1 MANKLLKPKRGR
13 VENLPKLAVEDGSLI
28 FAYDTKSPTSTVLV
42 DVGET
47 RYELSAATA
56 KKADDSNALGG
67 SSLQNIVDKIDNAT
81 GDGTAF
87 IGLDTTTNN
96 KVKLTRANG
105 TTVGKT
111 VNNVSN
117 ASTADYAKVSNKIG
131 TGTVG
136 SSTKPVYIN
145 AGTPTAVTSIPST
158 FVTAQ
163 QINGVNLDTLRTP
176 GRYFANGSNTNTGK
190 PTGVDAFALDVF
202 QSAGGWYTQICYAS
216 NNQEKQFV
224 RYYNSGTSS
233 WSDWIE
239 QNRLNTKTQSGYAP
253 APNAANKVYRT
264 DASGNPGWGTLNDSS
279 IGKLASTVTLGDGN
293 GAMIDQNGATYRQ
306 RINIFDNTIANDAVF
321 SFQQSTDAGKTYKD
335 LFAINDNGTV
345 VASTFQGALKG
356 TADYS
361 KNSGAL
367 GGSSLQNIVDK
378 INNSTGNGTA
388 FTGLDTTTNNKV
400 KLTRANG
407 GTVEKIINNVSN
419 ASTADYAKNAHPI
432 KNSRDYV
439 RVANSYY
446 VNQSSTITANDLA
459 KMQYAQGMIYAATG
473 NPLGKAGWVHIQ
485 NMAWQDGVDNWVSQ
499 LAFDVSGQD
508 AYYRSSINS
517 GAVAERSWNKFLDS
531 ANYTSY
537 AAKKNA
543 YNSASVSNATITL
556 GRSDG
561 STGTTLTVNNV
572 AHATNADLAK
582 NSNALGGSSLKNIT
596 DRIDSSIAAN
606 DAMHYMGTLGATA
619 QKPTITALPT
629 TARIGD
635 AYKVITAG
643 TYSSIAAEVGDL
655 FIYSGSWTLIPSGD
669 DGNVYVGDSKSS
681 KFAAKSNNIVVAV
694 GDQKVASAAN
704 VTANA
709 GTISALQSTMTQLK
723 ANQGTVTTLNG
734 NKATFNTFNGRLKGD
749 SDATYFVRSVDTRS
763 VNTLPSTYISTY
775 GMGSKE
781 EFKSSAAIGLVG
793 ADEFSHVIT
802 HIPWDNY
809 TGGRPFQVAYSGT
822 KMFTRGSASD
832 SAWSEWYKVIT
843 GGDALTSSASAISST
858 NNYFTAGAT
867 TALIAAKTASAVGNY
882 LPLSGGTM
890 NGTITAAIGNQK
902 GIKIGNQW
910 ITSASDTNGEVV
922 LQGGHLR
929 FGTTAWD
936 YNQWAGLKYNH
947 SNKGIYLGIADGS
960 QFTANS
966 PQSGGSIYTPGI
978 DNIYV
983 GASTSQK
990 VLTTFNYTSTTDGR
1004 YVKKSGDIMT
1014 GALNLQ
1020 SAFKGITTQ
1029 TLSGNTIKTGNNN
1042 VTITLPT
1049 SNNDTSNA
1057 VYMYANQN
1065 GPDIGIIYI
1074 SPDTAF
1080 IANSGDAG
1088 YVFRVIDKDVNT
1100 NTNSNDGMLLGVRQG
1115 REGLDVRS
1123 SIFPTNNLTYSLGS
1137 SDLNWN
1143 NAYASTFHGYLNGV
1157 AKDSQALAG
1166 STLAQII
1173 EAAGGV
1179 ITITK
1184 NLRPTV
1190 DWLDT
1195 GIAGTA
1201 LSTGTYIVQV
1211 SGLSSGNTP
1220 GIYSEIWSGV
1230 FSWYSGGTNST
1241 NSDEILLH
1249 NAGHAD
1255 NSNELYLRTI
1265 RQGATS
1271 GGVMKLQMAV
1281 KQASTSTVDVTFKFR
1296 KMI

>member
-105 TTVGKT
+105 TTVEKT

-145 AGTPTAVTSIPST
+145 AGTPTAINSIPST

-176 GRYFANGSNTNTGK
+176 GMYWASGGNTNTGK
-190 PTGVDAFALDVF
+190 PTGVDAFALEIL

-279 IGKLASTVTLGDGN
+279 ISKLASTVTFGDGN
-293 GAMIDQNGATYRQ
+293 GMRIEQNGDNWCQ
-306 RINIFDNTIANDAVF
+306 RINIFDSSQTTQ
-321 SFQQSTDAGKTYKD
+321 SYSYQQSIDAGKTYKD
-335 LFAINDNGTV
+335 LFVIGNDGTV

-378 INNSTGNGTA
+378 LNNSTGNGTA

-400 KLTRANG
+400 KLTRVNG
-407 GTVEKIINNVSN
+407 STIEKIINNVSN
-419 ASTADYAKNAHPI
+419 ASTADYAKIA
-432 KNSRDYV
+432 
-439 RVANSYY
+439 AAG
-446 VNQSSTITANDLA
+446 TANYLYRNPASRSTSANLA
-459 KMQYAQGMIYAATG
+459 VTGLGGLRTFKATSSMTEGKPPVGDAHIIHLDWDNVDGYDAQIAVQNYSGQMAVRGMSNKI
-473 NPLGKAGWVHIQ
+473 
-485 NMAWQDGVDNWVSQ
+485 WQDWRIV
-499 LAFDVSGQD
+499 
-508 AYYRSSINS
+508 
-517 GAVAERSWNKFLDS
+517 LDS
-531 ANYTSY
+531 ANYTDY

-556 GRSDG
+556 SRSDG
-561 STGTTLTVNNV
+561 STGTTLTVDNV
-572 AHATNADLAK
+572 AHAINADLAK

-596 DRIDSSIAAN
+596 DKIDLSIAAN
-606 DAMHYMGTLGATA
+606 DAMHYIGTLGAAA

-643 TYSSIAAEVGDL
+643 TYASIAAEVGDL

-734 NKATFNTFNGRLKGD
+734 NKATFSTLVGRLKGD
-749 SDATYFVRSVDTRS
+749 SDATYFVHSIDTRS

-781 EFKSSAAIGLVG
+781 EFKSSATIGLAG
-793 ADEFSHVIT
+793 ADNYSHVIT
-802 HIPWDNY
+802 HIPWTDSS
-809 TGGRPFQVAYSGT
+809 GGRPFQVAYSGT
-822 KMFTRGSASD
+822 KIFTRGSASD
-832 SAWSEWYKVIT
+832 SAWGEWYKVIT
-843 GGDALTSSASAISST
+843 SADALQTSASAIAST

-867 TALIAAKTASAVGNY
+867 TALIAAKTASVVGNY
-882 LPLSGGTM
+882 LPLSGGTLTGDL
-890 NGTITAAIGNQK
+890 NFANVSPGIRGIIGTIGGNDFWRVAGGATSTDSGYLELATGDGANEPIYVRQYNDKFTTIKRTA
-902 GIKIGNQW
+902 
-910 ITSASDTNGEVV
+910 T
-922 LQGGHLR
+922 LL
-929 FGTTAWD
+929 
-936 YNQWAGLKYNH
+936 
-947 SNKGIYLGIADGS
+947 DGS
-960 QFTANS
+960 GNTSFPGQVTA
-966 PQSGGSIYTPGI
+966 
-978 DNIYV
+978 
-983 GASTSQK
+983 
-990 VLTTFNYTSTTDGR
+990 TTFNGIAT
-1004 YVKKSGDIMT
+1004 
-1014 GALNLQ
+1014 N
-1020 SAFKGITTQ
+1020 SAKLGGYSLT
-1029 TLSGNTIKTGNNN
+1029 NGNNYFN
-1042 VTITLPT
+1042 AIPLIRDDGVMEVGHYLDFHNASPST
-1049 SNNDTSNA
+1049 SNYNVRIQAEDSRLIVSGGLATTVTANYFDGTVKNADTVDGFHA
-1057 VYMYANQN
+1057 V
-1065 GPDIGIIYI
+1065 D
-1074 SPDTAF
+1074 S
-1080 IANSGDAG
+1080 
-1088 YVFRVIDKDVNT
+1088 
-1100 NTNSNDGMLLGVRQG
+1100 
-1115 REGLDVRS
+1115 
-1123 SIFPTNNLTYSLGS
+1123 NNLTASATSAKIVLAKNVVSYIDSLG
-1137 SDLNWN
+1137 L
-1143 NAYASTFHGYLNGV
+1143 ATT
-1157 AKDSQALAG
+1157 SQFEW
-1166 STLAQII
+1166 I
-1173 EAAGGV
+1173 E
-1179 ITITK
+1179 
-1184 NLRPTV
+1184 
-1190 DWLDT
+1190 
-1195 GIAGTA
+1195 
-1201 LSTGTYIVQV
+1201 
-1211 SGLSSGNTP
+1211 
-1220 GIYSEIWSGV
+1220 
-1230 FSWYSGGTNST
+1230 F
-1241 NSDEILLH
+1241 
-1249 NAGHAD
+1249 
-1255 NSNELYLRTI
+1255 
-1265 RQGATS
+1265 
-1271 GGVMKLQMAV
+1271 
-1281 KQASTSTVDVTFKFR
+1281 
-1296 KMI
+1296 

>member
-87 IGLDTTTNN
+87 TGLDTITNN

-105 TTVGKT
+105 TTVEKT
-111 VNNVSN
+111 INNVSN

-145 AGTPTAVTSIPST
+145 AGTPTAVTSVPST

-176 GRYFANGSNTNTGK
+176 GMYWAGGGNTNTNK
-190 PTGVDAFALDVF
+190 PTGIDAFGLEVL

-224 RYYNSGTSS
+224 RYYDAGTKV

-306 RINIFDNTIANDAVF
+306 RINIFDNATANDVVF
-321 SFQQSTDAGKTYKD
+321 SFQQSTDAGKIYKD
-335 LFAINDNGTV
+335 LFTINDDGTV
-345 VASTFQGALKG
+345 IAGTFQGALKG

-367 GGSSLQNIVDK
+367 GGSSLKNIVDK
-378 INNSTGNGTA
+378 INNSTGDGTA

-400 KLTRANG
+400 KLTRVNG
-407 GTVEKIINNVSN
+407 STVEKIINNVSN
-419 ASTADYAKNAHPI
+419 ASTADYAKIA
-432 KNSRDYV
+432 
-439 RVANSYY
+439 AAG
-446 VNQSSTITANDLA
+446 TANYLYRNPASRSTSANLVVTGLGGLRTFKATSSMTEGKPPVGDAHIIHLDWDNA
-459 KMQYAQGMIYAATG
+459 GGYDAQIAVQNSSGQMAVRGMSNKI
-473 NPLGKAGWVHIQ
+473 
-485 NMAWQDGVDNWVSQ
+485 WQDWRIV
-499 LAFDVSGQD
+499 
-508 AYYRSSINS
+508 
-517 GAVAERSWNKFLDS
+517 LDS
-531 ANYTSY
+531 ANYTDY

-596 DRIDSSIAAN
+596 DKIDSSIAAN

-681 KFAAKSNNIVVAV
+681 KFVAKSNNIVVAV
-694 GDQKVASAAN
+694 GDQKVASAEN

-734 NKATFNTFNGRLKGD
+734 IKATFTTFVGRLDG
-749 SDATYFVRSVDTRS
+749 T
-763 VNTLPSTYISTY
+763 
-775 GMGSKE
+775 
-781 EFKSSAAIGLVG
+781 SSAANKLNSRGLIDAVASTVFPDQTG
-793 ADEFSHVIT
+793 LFMSK
-802 HIPWDNY
+802 NY
-809 TGGRPFQVAYSGT
+809 TGKTTGFPTSYGNVLTMYDGGAGQLYIGWNGKNPGT
-822 KMFTRGSASD
+822 FVRHKRDTSEEWTDWYRFITSA
-832 SAWSEWYKVIT
+832 
-843 GGDALTSSASAISST
+843 DALASSASAISST

-867 TALIAAKTASAVGNY
+867 TAYVAAKTKSAVGNY
-882 LPLSGGTM
+882 LPLSGGTLTG
-890 NGTITAAIGNQK
+890 NLNFANASTGIRGITGTIGDNDFWRMAGGA
-902 GIKIGNQW
+902 
-910 ITSASDTNGEVV
+910 TSADSGYLELATGDGANEPIYVRQYTGKFATIK
-922 LQGGHLR
+922 R
-929 FGTTAWD
+929 TAT
-936 YNQWAGLKYNH
+936 L
-947 SNKGIYLGIADGS
+947 LDGS
-960 QFTANS
+960 GNTSFPGQVTA
-966 PQSGGSIYTPGI
+966 
-978 DNIYV
+978 
-983 GASTSQK
+983 
-990 VLTTFNYTSTTDGR
+990 TTFNGIAT
-1004 YVKKSGDIMT
+1004 
-1014 GALNLQ
+1014 N
-1020 SAFKGITTQ
+1020 SAKLGGYSLT
-1029 TLSGNTIKTGNNN
+1029 NGNNYFN
-1042 VTITLPT
+1042 VIPLIRDDGVMEVGHYLDFHNASPST
-1049 SNNDTSNA
+1049 SDYNVRIQAGDSRLIVSGGLATTVTANYFDGTTKNADTVDGFHA
-1057 VYMYANQN
+1057 
-1065 GPDIGIIYI
+1065 
-1074 SPDTAF
+1074 
-1080 IANSGDAG
+1080 
-1088 YVFRVIDKDVNT
+1088 ID
-1100 NTNSNDGMLLGVRQG
+1100 S
-1115 REGLDVRS
+1115 
-1123 SIFPTNNLTYSLGS
+1123 NNLTASATSAKIILAKNVVSYIDSLG
-1137 SDLNWN
+1137 L
-1143 NAYASTFHGYLNGV
+1143 ATT
-1157 AKDSQALAG
+1157 SQLEW
-1166 STLAQII
+1166 I
-1173 EAAGGV
+1173 E
-1179 ITITK
+1179 
-1184 NLRPTV
+1184 
-1190 DWLDT
+1190 
-1195 GIAGTA
+1195 
-1201 LSTGTYIVQV
+1201 
-1211 SGLSSGNTP
+1211 
-1220 GIYSEIWSGV
+1220 
-1230 FSWYSGGTNST
+1230 F
-1241 NSDEILLH
+1241 
-1249 NAGHAD
+1249 
-1255 NSNELYLRTI
+1255 
-1265 RQGATS
+1265 
-1271 GGVMKLQMAV
+1271 
-1281 KQASTSTVDVTFKFR
+1281 
-1296 KMI
+1296 